1 MSKYN
6 HVKNESRLLQKIT
19 NITALILELHSK
31 GLISEEVKNILLQE
45 VNRWMD

>member
-6 HVKNESRLLQKIT
+6 HVKNESKLLQKIT

-31 GLISEEVKNILLQE
+31 GLISEEVKNLLLQE
-45 VNRWMD
+45 VQR

>member
-45 VNRWMD
+45 VQR

>member
-31 GLISEEVKNILLQE
+31 GLISEEIKNLLLQE
-45 VNRWMD
+45 VQR

>member
-1 MSKYN
+1 MNKYN

-19 NITALILELHSK
+19 NITALILDLHSK

-45 VNRWMD
+45 VNR

>member
-19 NITALILELHSK
+19 NITAVILDLHSK
-31 GLISEEVKNILLQE
+31 GLISEEVKNLLLQE
-45 VNRWMD
+45 AQR